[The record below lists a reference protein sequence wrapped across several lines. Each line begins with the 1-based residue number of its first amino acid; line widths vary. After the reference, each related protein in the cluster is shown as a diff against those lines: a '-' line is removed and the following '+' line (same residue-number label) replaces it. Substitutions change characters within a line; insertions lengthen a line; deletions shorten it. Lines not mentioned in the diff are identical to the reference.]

1 MNLITLLI
9 GLVKPM
15 LMEILTSLGMAVV
28 TYTGS
33 SVAIDFALS
42 KIQQNLSGMPSAVA
56 AVLGIAG
63 LHEGL
68 GIICS
73 ALAFSLS
80 MGTFKKLEF
89 KK

>member
-1 MNLITLLI
+1 MNLVTLLI
-9 GLVKPM
+9 NMVKPM
-15 LMEILTSLGMAVV
+15 LYEVLAALGMAVV

-33 SVAIDFALS
+33 SVAIDFALQ
-42 KIQQNLSGMPSAVA
+42 KIQQNLAGMPSAVA
-56 AVLGIAG
+56 AILGIAG

-80 MGTFKKLEF
+80 LGTLKKLEF